1 MSFDVRKDIEALVQE
16 CLALHEKH
24 LELSGDEHHGS
35 RKAEVKSMAKESSAK
50 LQGILLDLLT
60 YRHAE
65 KTMSNRHQG
74 FGWSSEIIRERFTA
88 CVQKEVEGIYA
99 KLKL

>member
-24 LELSGDEHHGS
+24 LELSGDEHYSS
-35 RKAEVKSMAKESSAK
+35 RKSEIRTLAKESSTK
-50 LQGILLDLLT
+50 LQGTLHDLLT

-88 CVQKEVEGIYA
+88 CVQKEVESIYA
-99 KLKL
+99 KLR